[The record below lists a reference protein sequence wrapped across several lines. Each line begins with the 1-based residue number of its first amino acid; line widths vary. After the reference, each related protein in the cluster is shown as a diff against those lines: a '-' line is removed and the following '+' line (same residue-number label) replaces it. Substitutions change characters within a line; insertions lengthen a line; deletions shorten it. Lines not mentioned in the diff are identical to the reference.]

1 MWMTVTMK
9 RKTPARNLNYIN
21 KLYQN
26 EIDRLNS
33 YMSENGLI
41 LSIEKGNMIS
51 KITLLYMCHVQ
62 LGSAPVCSFSIP

>member
-9 RKTPARNLNYIN
+9 RKTPARNLNYIK

-51 KITLLYMCHVQ
+51 KITLLYMPSYKD
-62 LGSAPVCSFSIP
+62 GDIFG